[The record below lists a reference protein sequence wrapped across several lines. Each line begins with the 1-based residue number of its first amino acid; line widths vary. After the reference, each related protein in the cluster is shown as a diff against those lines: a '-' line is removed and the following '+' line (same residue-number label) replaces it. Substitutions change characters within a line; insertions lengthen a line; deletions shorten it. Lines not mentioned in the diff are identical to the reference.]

1 MKLTKNQKILAG
13 VGALAGILLLT
24 QSDEQAYGGGS
35 GAFGG
40 GFGGDGSIG
49 ETGVS
54 GVSDSGTPYQFN
66 FPTPDT
72 SWVSSFMAPS
82 ASGSVMPESSPVITP
97 KKESTAMISTSS
109 GTSGSS
115 GGLTSSLA
123 QIFGTPSQRVDERGD
138 AITSPSGGGSGAI
151 KGESLGTKVINAV
164 KDAFAAEKDPANQ
177 TPTGASTS
185 ISSPTVAV
193 PKKLVESSQAAASIA
208 EAGYGQTLFSPTK
221 SSSSSKSSS
230 VVKVVSSEPKK
241 SEPKKSWTLA
251 EVKAGKNRR

>member
-24 QSDEQAYGGGS
+24 KSEEQSYGGGS

-49 ETGVS
+49 ETGVA

-82 ASGSVMPESSPVITP
+82 SSGSVMTDSTPVITT
-97 KKESTAMISTSS
+97 KKESTAMLSPSS

-123 QIFGTPSQRVDERGD
+123 QIFGNPSQRVDARGD

-151 KGESLGTKVINAV
+151 KGESLGTKFINAT
-164 KDAFAAEKDPANQ
+164 KNAFAAEKDPANR

-185 ISSPTVAV
+185 ISSPTVAL
-193 PKKLVESSQAAASIA
+193 PKKLVESSQAAGAIA
-208 EAGYGQTLFSPTK
+208 EAGYGKTLFTPTK
-221 SSSSSKSSS
+221 SSSSSSKPST
-230 VVKVVSSEPKK
+230 VVKKVSTEPA
-241 SEPKKSWTLA
+241 KKSWTLA
-251 EVKAGKNRR
+251 EVKAGLNRR

>member
-1 MKLTKNQKILAG
+1 MKLTKNQKILVG
-13 VGALAGILLLT
+13 VGALAGILFLT

-82 ASGSVMPESSPVITP
+82 PDRASVTESSSVVTP
-97 KKESTAMISTSS
+97 KKESTAVISS
-109 GTSGSS
+109 GAS
-115 GGLTSSLA
+115 GGSGTGLTASLA
-123 QIFGTPSQRVDERGD
+123 QVFGTPAQQRDARGD
-138 AITSPSGGGSGAI
+138 PFTSPSGGGSGAI
-151 KGESLGTKVINAV
+151 VGESLGSKFITGVKNAL
-164 KDAFAAEKDPANQ
+164 AAEKDPANR

-185 ISSPTVAV
+185 LSSPVVSV
-193 PKKLVESSQAAASIA
+193 PKKIASAQAAANIA
-208 EAGYGQTLFSPTK
+208 ETGYGKSLLPTPK
-221 SSSSSKSSS
+221 SKSSGS
-230 VVKVVSSEPKK
+230 SPVVKKAASEPTKK
-241 SEPKKSWTLA
+241 TWTLA
-251 EVKAGKNRR
+251 EVKAGKNR

>member
-1 MKLTKNQKILAG
+1 MKLTKNQKILVG
-13 VGALAGILLLT
+13 VGALAGILFLT

-54 GVSDSGTPYQFN
+54 GVSDSGTPYSFN

-82 ASGSVMPESSPVITP
+82 TSGSVMTEPTPVITP
-97 KKESTAMISTSS
+97 KKESASMISTSS

-151 KGESLGTKVINAV
+151 KGESLGTKFINAA
-164 KDAFAAEKDPANQ
+164 KNAFAAEKDPANR

-185 ISSPTVAV
+185 ISSPTVTL
-193 PKKLVESSQAAASIA
+193 PKKLVESSQAAGAIA

-221 SSSSSKSSS
+221 SSSSSKSST
-230 VVKVVSSEPKK
+230 VVKKVSTTPAKTEQ
-241 SEPKKSWTLA
+241 KKSWTLA
-251 EVKAGKNRR
+251 EVKAGLNRR

>member
-1 MKLTKNQKILAG
+1 MKLSKNQKILVG
-13 VGALAGILLLT
+13 VGAVAGILFLT
-24 QSDEQAYGGGS
+24 QGDEQVYGGGS

-40 GFGGDGSIG
+40 GFGGEGSIG

-54 GVSDSGTPYQFN
+54 GVSDSGTPYSFN

-82 ASGSVMPESSPVITP
+82 SAGTMISESSPVITP
-97 KKESTAMISTSS
+97 KKESTAMLSASS
-109 GTSGSS
+109 GTSGGVS

-123 QIFGTPSQRVDERGD
+123 QIFGNPAQRVDARGD

-151 KGESLGTKVINAV
+151 AGESLGTKFINAA
-164 KDAFAAEKDPANQ
+164 KNAFAAEKDPANR

-185 ISSPTVAV
+185 ISSPTVSL
-193 PKKLVESSQAAASIA
+193 PKKMVESSQAAGAIA
-208 EAGYGQTLFSPTK
+208 EAGYGKTLFSPTK
-221 SSSSSKSSS
+221 SSSSSKPST
-230 VVKVVSSEPKK
+230 VVKKAAAEPAKK
-241 SEPKKSWTLA
+241 TWTLA